1 MTHTATQI
9 ELALRAAKIA
19 KSALEFVS
27 DTDDVLLLK
36 LRFMQVV
43 DDVEELR
50 TAIVSMLKSDK
61 KAQS

>member
-1 MTHTATQI
+1 MTHAATRI

-27 DTDDVLLLK
+27 DTDDDLLLK
-36 LRFMQVV
+36 VRFKQVV
-43 DDVEELR
+43 DDGEELR

-61 KAQS
+61 KVQS

>member
-9 ELALRAAKIA
+9 ELALRGAKIA

-27 DTDDVLLLK
+27 GTDDDLLLK
-36 LRFMQVV
+36 LRFKQVV

-50 TAIVSMLKSDK
+50 TAIVSMLKTDK